1 MLKQLLLL
9 AWLTLICAACTTSK
23 TVDSNFYKSIG
34 EQIRE
39 SRIEQG
45 ISQQELA
52 EAVGLS
58 QSSLSLI
65 EDGLATPIHEKILD
79 IQFYLETE
87 FKVDGKKIEAYLK

>member
-1 MLKQLLLL
+1 MLKKLLLF
-9 AWLTLICAACTTSK
+9 AWLTLICVACNSNK
-23 TVDSNFYKSIG
+23 TADPDFYRSIG

-39 SRIEQG
+39 HRIEQG

-58 QSSLSLI
+58 QSALSLI
-65 EDGLATPIHEKILD
+65 EDGLATPIHDKILD

-87 FKVDGKKIEAYLK
+87 FIVEGKKIEAYLK